1 MKTFCNIQVLTLNL
15 VKKKQQ
21 QPYFARAVKRPAR
34 IFGAGTSQCV
44 VCSIALGC
52 WPWAKEPS
60 TLGRYSGPL
69 NAQEINNCI
78 ILS

>member
-1 MKTFCNIQVLTLNL
+1 MNTKFG
-15 VKKKQQ
+15 KKNQ

-52 WPWAKEPS
+52 WPWAKEQIELFP
-60 TLGRYSGPL
+60 PL
-69 NAQEINNCI
+69 WEN
-78 ILS
+78 ILVH